1 MEKKEKQT
9 KEIKQNN
16 KDINKK
22 IDKIKENIS
31 EKTNDITKELK
42 ENIDELKEELKEKN
56 DEFKEELE
64 EKSKEFQKDL
74 SKKSKE
80 IKKELSKDSKEFQK
94 KIKEKTEELK
104 EKTEEILTSVKENT
118 KKFDKKDIE
127 ENKAMA
133 CLAYIIAP
141 VPYFVED
148 KSKWV
153 RYHAIQGMNLFILTV
168 LYALSVSIIS
178 SVFLFDFPIL
188 KAILKASLYAFM
200 IIYALIGIIT
210 VCNEQAKELPLIGK
224 FKFIKK

>member
-1 MEKKEKQT
+1 MEKKENQT
-9 KEIKQNN
+9 KKIKQNN
-16 KDINKK
+16 KEIIKET
-22 IDKIKENIS
+22 DKFKENIS
-31 EKTNDITKELK
+31 KKTNDITKELK
-42 ENIDELKEELKEKN
+42 ENIDEIKEEIKEKN
-56 DEFKEELE
+56 EEFKEELE
-64 EKSKEFQKDL
+64 EKT
-74 SKKSKE
+74 
-80 IKKELSKDSKEFQK
+80 KELK
-94 KIKEKTEELK
+94 KELK
-104 EKTEEILTSVKENT
+104 EKTETILVSVKDNT

-168 LYALSVSIIS
+168 LFALSVSIIS

-188 KAILKASLYAFM
+188 KAILKALLYAFM
-200 IIYALIGIIT
+200 IIYALIGIIN
-210 VCNEQAKELPLIGK
+210 VCNEEAKELPIIGK